1 MAGTFINFIAILLGG
16 FVGLGF
22 GKHIPKRYQETLM
35 NAMGLFTLAYGIYV
49 FAETQNIL
57 VPLMSIVIGTVVG
70 EWAQLEARLEKIGDS
85 LQKRFQRGSAIE
97 VGSDGAN
104 LFVQGFMTASVLY
117 CTGPMAIL
125 GSISDGLTGDF
136 EMLAIKSVLDGLTA
150 IAFASTMGVGVL
162 FSAVMVFVYQG
173 GIAMTARMLGKGF
186 DPIITNEMT
195 AVGGIILTGIAISS
209 LLNLKK
215 IRNGNMLPSLIIAVL
230 IVLLLNRLGVQF

>member
-1 MAGTFINFIAILLGG
+1 MVGTFINVGAILLGG
-16 FVGLGF
+16 LIGLAF

-49 FAETQNIL
+49 FSQTKNIL
-57 VPLMSIVIGTVVG
+57 VPLMSIVIGTILG
-70 EWAQLEARLEKIGDS
+70 EWAQLEDRLQKIGEK
-85 LQKRFQRGSAIE
+85 LQGRFQNESE
-97 VGSDGAN
+97 VGSDGTN

-136 EMLAIKSVLDGLTA
+136 QMLAIKSVLDGLTA
-150 IAFASTMGVGVL
+150 VAFASTMGVGVL
-162 FSAVMVFVYQG
+162 FSALMVLLYQG
-173 GIAMTARMLGKGF
+173 GISLAAMLLGKGF
-186 DPIITNEMT
+186 DPAITNEMT

-215 IRNGNMLPSLIIAVL
+215 IRVGNMLPGLVIAVL
-230 IVLLLNRLGVQF
+230 IVLLMTRLGIQLE